1 MKKITQ
7 LLLQLFKKF
16 NDLAW
21 NLPFHTYIWTVIN
34 FLNSVRYMAND
45 KKEKNLTEEL
55 DQNEDQDLSKENA
68 NQDNQEIE
76 SESNGL
82 LEQIEDLKNQVLYAK
97 AEAENIRRRSYEE
110 ADKTRKFAIE
120 GFSQELLSVK
130 DSLEASLGSD
140 NVDNKILI
148 DGVELTL
155 KQLNAVFEKFNIVE
169 INPIGEKFDPN
180 EHQAMS
186 MIESKEQESNTVLSV
201 LQKGYKLNDRVIRP
215 AMVSVV
221 KNND

>member
-1 MKKITQ
+1 
-7 LLLQLFKKF
+7 
-16 NDLAW
+16 
-21 NLPFHTYIWTVIN
+21 
-34 FLNSVRYMAND
+34 MADD

-55 DQNEDQDLSKENA
+55 DQNEDQDLSNENA
-68 NQDNQEIE
+68 NEENQETD
-76 SESNGL
+76 SQSNDL

-155 KQLNAVFEKFNIVE
+155 KQLNAIFEKFNIVE

-186 MIESKEQESNTVLSV
+186 MVESKEQESNTVLSV

>member
-1 MKKITQ
+1 
-7 LLLQLFKKF
+7 
-16 NDLAW
+16 
-21 NLPFHTYIWTVIN
+21 
-34 FLNSVRYMAND
+34 MADD
-45 KKEKNLTEEL
+45 KKENNLTEEL

-68 NQDNQEIE
+68 NDENQETDAQ
-76 SESNGL
+76 SNDL

-130 DSLEASLGSD
+130 DSLEASLGSE

-186 MIESKEQESNTVLSV
+186 MVESKEQESNTVLSV

>member
-1 MKKITQ
+1 MT
-7 LLLQLFKKF
+7 
-16 NDLAW
+16 D
-21 NLPFHTYIWTVIN
+21 
-34 FLNSVRYMAND
+34 D
-45 KKEKNLTEEL
+45 KKENNLTEEL

-68 NQDNQEIE
+68 NEENQEIE
-76 SESNGL
+76 SESNDL
-82 LEQIEDLKNQVLYAK
+82 LKEIEDLKNQVLYAK

-155 KQLNAVFEKFNIVE
+155 KQLNAVFEKFNIAE

-186 MIESKEQESNTVLSV
+186 MVASKEQESNTVLSV

>member
-1 MKKITQ
+1 
-7 LLLQLFKKF
+7 
-16 NDLAW
+16 
-21 NLPFHTYIWTVIN
+21 
-34 FLNSVRYMAND
+34 MADD

-68 NQDNQEIE
+68 NDENQETDAQ
-76 SESNGL
+76 SNDL

-155 KQLNAVFEKFNIVE
+155 KQLNAIFEKFNIVE
-169 INPIGEKFDPN
+169 INPIGAKFDPN

-186 MIESKEQESNTVLSV
+186 MVESKEQESNTVLSV

>member
-1 MKKITQ
+1 
-7 LLLQLFKKF
+7 
-16 NDLAW
+16 
-21 NLPFHTYIWTVIN
+21 
-34 FLNSVRYMAND
+34 MADD
-45 KKEKNLTEEL
+45 KKDKNLTEEL

-68 NQDNQEIE
+68 NEENQEVDAQ
-76 SESNGL
+76 SNDL

-155 KQLNAVFEKFNIVE
+155 KQLNAVFEKFNITE

-186 MIESKEQESNTVLSV
+186 MVESKEQESNSVLSV

>member
-1 MKKITQ
+1 
-7 LLLQLFKKF
+7 
-16 NDLAW
+16 
-21 NLPFHTYIWTVIN
+21 
-34 FLNSVRYMAND
+34 MADD

-55 DQNEDQDLSKENA
+55 DQNEDQDLSKDNA
-68 NQDNQEIE
+68 NEENQETDTQ
-76 SESNGL
+76 SNDL

-120 GFSQELLSVK
+120 GFSQELFSVK

-155 KQLNAVFEKFNIVE
+155 KQLNAVFEKFNITE
-169 INPIGEKFDPN
+169 INPISEKFDPN

-186 MIESKEQESNTVLSV
+186 MVESKEQESNTVLSV

>member
-1 MKKITQ
+1 
-7 LLLQLFKKF
+7 
-16 NDLAW
+16 
-21 NLPFHTYIWTVIN
+21 
-34 FLNSVRYMAND
+34 MAND

-55 DQNEDQDLSKENA
+55 DQNEDHDLLKENA
-68 NQDNQEIE
+68 NEDNQEIDAQADD
-76 SESNGL
+76 L

-169 INPIGEKFDPN
+169 INPVGEKFDPN

-186 MIESKEQESNTVLSV
+186 MVESKEQESNSVLSV

>member
-1 MKKITQ
+1 
-7 LLLQLFKKF
+7 
-16 NDLAW
+16 
-21 NLPFHTYIWTVIN
+21 
-34 FLNSVRYMAND
+34 MANN

-55 DQNEDQDLSKENA
+55 DQNENQDISKESA
-68 NQDNQEIE
+68 NKENQEIDTQ
-76 SESNGL
+76 SDDL
-82 LEQIEDLKNQVLYAK
+82 LEQIEDLKSQVLYAK

-169 INPIGEKFDPN
+169 VNPIGEKFDPN

-186 MIESKEQESNTVLSV
+186 MIESKEHESNTVLSV

>member
-1 MKKITQ
+1 
-7 LLLQLFKKF
+7 
-16 NDLAW
+16 
-21 NLPFHTYIWTVIN
+21 
-34 FLNSVRYMAND
+34 MADD
-45 KKEKNLTEEL
+45 KKENNLTEEL

-68 NQDNQEIE
+68 NDENQETDAQ
-76 SESNGL
+76 SNDL

-186 MIESKEQESNTVLSV
+186 MVESKEQESNTVLSV

-221 KNND
+221 KNNN

>member
-1 MKKITQ
+1 
-7 LLLQLFKKF
+7 
-16 NDLAW
+16 
-21 NLPFHTYIWTVIN
+21 
-34 FLNSVRYMAND
+34 MADD
-45 KKEKNLTEEL
+45 KKDKNLTEEL
-55 DQNEDQDLSKENA
+55 DQNEDQDLSKEND
-68 NQDNQEIE
+68 NEENQEID
-76 SESNGL
+76 SQSNDL

-201 LQKGYKLNDRVIRP
+201 LQKGYKLNDRVVRP

-221 KNND
+221 RNND

>member
-1 MKKITQ
+1 
-7 LLLQLFKKF
+7 
-16 NDLAW
+16 
-21 NLPFHTYIWTVIN
+21 
-34 FLNSVRYMAND
+34 MAND

-55 DQNEDQDLSKENA
+55 DQNEDQNISKESA
-68 NQDNQEIE
+68 NKESQEIE
-76 SESNGL
+76 TQSDDL

-155 KQLNAVFEKFNIVE
+155 KQLNAVFEKFNIAE

-186 MIESKEQESNTVLSV
+186 MVESKEQESNTVLSV

>member
-1 MKKITQ
+1 MADDKI
-7 LLLQLFKKF
+7 
-16 NDLAW
+16 
-21 NLPFHTYIWTVIN
+21 
-34 FLNSVRYMAND
+34 
-45 KKEKNLTEEL
+45 EKNLTEEL

-68 NQDNQEIE
+68 NEENQETD
-76 SESNGL
+76 SQSNEL

-169 INPIGEKFDPN
+169 TNPIGEKFDPN

-186 MIESKEQESNTVLSV
+186 MVESKEQESNTVLSV

>member
-1 MKKITQ
+1 
-7 LLLQLFKKF
+7 
-16 NDLAW
+16 
-21 NLPFHTYIWTVIN
+21 
-34 FLNSVRYMAND
+34 MADD
-45 KKEKNLTEEL
+45 KKDKNLTEEL
-55 DQNEDQDLSKENA
+55 DQNEDQDLLKENA
-68 NQDNQEIE
+68 NEENQETD
-76 SESNGL
+76 SQSNDL

-186 MIESKEQESNTVLSV
+186 MVESKEQESNTVLSV

>member
-1 MKKITQ
+1 
-7 LLLQLFKKF
+7 
-16 NDLAW
+16 
-21 NLPFHTYIWTVIN
+21 
-34 FLNSVRYMAND
+34 MADD

-55 DQNEDQDLSKENA
+55 DQNEDQDLSKENT
-68 NQDNQEIE
+68 NDENQETDAQ
-76 SESNGL
+76 SNDL

-186 MIESKEQESNTVLSV
+186 MVESKEQESNTVLSV

>member
-1 MKKITQ
+1 
-7 LLLQLFKKF
+7 
-16 NDLAW
+16 
-21 NLPFHTYIWTVIN
+21 
-34 FLNSVRYMAND
+34 MADD
-45 KKEKNLTEEL
+45 KKENNLTEEL
-55 DQNEDQDLSKENA
+55 DQNEDQDLSKEND
-68 NQDNQEIE
+68 NEENQEID
-76 SESNGL
+76 SQSNDL

-186 MIESKEQESNTVLSV
+186 MVESKEQESNTVLSV

>member
-1 MKKITQ
+1 
-7 LLLQLFKKF
+7 
-16 NDLAW
+16 
-21 NLPFHTYIWTVIN
+21 
-34 FLNSVRYMAND
+34 MADD

-55 DQNEDQDLSKENA
+55 DQNEGQDLSKENS
-68 NQDNQEIE
+68 NEENQETD
-76 SESNGL
+76 SQSNNL

-110 ADKTRKFAIE
+110 TDKTRKFAIE
-120 GFSQELLSVK
+120 VFSQELLSVK

-186 MIESKEQESNTVLSV
+186 MVESKERESNTVLSV

>member
-1 MKKITQ
+1 
-7 LLLQLFKKF
+7 
-16 NDLAW
+16 
-21 NLPFHTYIWTVIN
+21 
-34 FLNSVRYMAND
+34 MADD
-45 KKEKNLTEEL
+45 KKENNLTEEL

-68 NQDNQEIE
+68 NDENQETD
-76 SESNGL
+76 SQSNDL

-186 MIESKEQESNTVLSV
+186 MVESKEQESNTVLSV

>member
-1 MKKITQ
+1 
-7 LLLQLFKKF
+7 
-16 NDLAW
+16 
-21 NLPFHTYIWTVIN
+21 
-34 FLNSVRYMAND
+34 MADD
-45 KKEKNLTEEL
+45 KKENNLTEEL

-68 NQDNQEIE
+68 NDENQETDAQ
-76 SESNGL
+76 SNDL

-140 NVDNKILI
+140 DVDNKILI

-155 KQLNAVFEKFNIVE
+155 KQLNAVFEKFNIAE

-186 MIESKEQESNTVLSV
+186 MVESKEQESNTVLSV

>member
-1 MKKITQ
+1 
-7 LLLQLFKKF
+7 
-16 NDLAW
+16 
-21 NLPFHTYIWTVIN
+21 
-34 FLNSVRYMAND
+34 MADD
-45 KKEKNLTEEL
+45 KKENNLTEEL
-55 DQNEDQDLSKENA
+55 DQNADQDLSKENA
-68 NQDNQEIE
+68 NVENQEIE
-76 SESNGL
+76 SESNDL
-82 LEQIEDLKNQVLYAK
+82 LEQIENLKNQVLYAK

-155 KQLNAVFEKFNIVE
+155 KQLNAVFEKFNIAE

-186 MIESKEQESNTVLSV
+186 MVESKEQESNTVLSV

>member
-1 MKKITQ
+1 
-7 LLLQLFKKF
+7 
-16 NDLAW
+16 
-21 NLPFHTYIWTVIN
+21 
-34 FLNSVRYMAND
+34 MADD

-68 NQDNQEIE
+68 NEENQE
-76 SESNGL
+76 SGSQSNDL

-155 KQLNAVFEKFNIVE
+155 KQLNAVFEKFNIAE

-186 MIESKEQESNTVLSV
+186 MVESKEQESNTVLSV

>member
-1 MKKITQ
+1 
-7 LLLQLFKKF
+7 
-16 NDLAW
+16 
-21 NLPFHTYIWTVIN
+21 
-34 FLNSVRYMAND
+34 MADD

-55 DQNEDQDLSKENA
+55 DQNEDQDLSKENT
-68 NQDNQEIE
+68 NKENQETDAQ
-76 SESNGL
+76 SDDL

-110 ADKTRKFAIE
+110 ADKTRKSAIE

-186 MIESKEQESNTVLSV
+186 MVESKEQESNMVLSV

>member
-1 MKKITQ
+1 MTDK
-7 LLLQLFKKF
+7 
-16 NDLAW
+16 
-21 NLPFHTYIWTVIN
+21 
-34 FLNSVRYMAND
+34 
-45 KKEKNLTEEL
+45 KKEKNLTDEH
-55 DQNEDQDLSKENA
+55 DQNEDQDASNENS
-68 NQDNQEIE
+68 NEGSQEIE
-76 SESNGL
+76 AEADDL
-82 LEQIEDLKNQVLYAK
+82 LGQIEDLKNQVLYAK

-169 INPIGEKFDPN
+169 VNPIGEKFDPN

-186 MIESKEQESNTVLSV
+186 MVESKEQESNTVLSV

>member
-1 MKKITQ
+1 MT
-7 LLLQLFKKF
+7 
-16 NDLAW
+16 D
-21 NLPFHTYIWTVIN
+21 
-34 FLNSVRYMAND
+34 D
-45 KKEKNLTEEL
+45 KKEKNLSEDL
-55 DQNEDQDLSKENA
+55 DQNEDQDLSKESTNEESH
-68 NQDNQEIE
+68 EIDAKVE
-76 SESNGL
+76 DL
-82 LEQIEDLKNQVLYAK
+82 LVQIEDLKNQVLYAK

-130 DSLEASLGSD
+130 DSLEASLSSG
-140 NVDNKILI
+140 NVDNKALI

-155 KQLNAVFEKFNIVE
+155 KQLNAVFEKFNIIEV
-169 INPIGEKFDPN
+169 NPIGEKFDPN

-186 MIESKEQESNTVLSV
+186 MVESKEQEPNTVLNV

-221 KNND
+221 KSND

>member
-1 MKKITQ
+1 
-7 LLLQLFKKF
+7 
-16 NDLAW
+16 
-21 NLPFHTYIWTVIN
+21 
-34 FLNSVRYMAND
+34 MADD
-45 KKEKNLTEEL
+45 KKENNLTEEL
-55 DQNEDQDLSKENA
+55 DQNADQDLSKENA
-68 NQDNQEIE
+68 NEENQEIE
-76 SESNGL
+76 SESNDL
-82 LEQIEDLKNQVLYAK
+82 LEQIENLKNQVLYAK

-186 MIESKEQESNTVLSV
+186 MVESKEQESNTVLSV

>member
-1 MKKITQ
+1 
-7 LLLQLFKKF
+7 
-16 NDLAW
+16 
-21 NLPFHTYIWTVIN
+21 
-34 FLNSVRYMAND
+34 MADD
-45 KKEKNLTEEL
+45 KKENNLPEEL

-68 NQDNQEIE
+68 NDENQETDAQ
-76 SESNGL
+76 SNDL
-82 LEQIEDLKNQVLYAK
+82 LEQMDDLKNQVLYAK
-97 AEAENIRRRSYEE
+97 AEAENIRRRSFEE

-186 MIESKEQESNTVLSV
+186 MVESKEQESNTVLSV

>member
-1 MKKITQ
+1 
-7 LLLQLFKKF
+7 
-16 NDLAW
+16 
-21 NLPFHTYIWTVIN
+21 
-34 FLNSVRYMAND
+34 MADD

-55 DQNEDQDLSKENA
+55 DQNEDQDLSNENA
-68 NQDNQEIE
+68 NEENQETD
-76 SESNGL
+76 SQSNDL

-140 NVDNKILI
+140 NVDNKTLI

-186 MIESKEQESNTVLSV
+186 MVESKEQESNTVLSV

>member
-1 MKKITQ
+1 
-7 LLLQLFKKF
+7 
-16 NDLAW
+16 
-21 NLPFHTYIWTVIN
+21 
-34 FLNSVRYMAND
+34 MADD
-45 KKEKNLTEEL
+45 KKEKNLTEEH
-55 DQNEDQDLSKENA
+55 DQKEDQDLLKENA
-68 NQDNQEIE
+68 DEQNQEIG
-76 SESNGL
+76 SQSDDL

-155 KQLNAVFEKFNIVE
+155 KQLNTVFEKFNIVE

-180 EHQAMS
+180 DHQAMS
-186 MIESKEQESNTVLSV
+186 MVESKEQESNTVLSV

-221 KNND
+221 KNDD

>member
-1 MKKITQ
+1 
-7 LLLQLFKKF
+7 
-16 NDLAW
+16 
-21 NLPFHTYIWTVIN
+21 
-34 FLNSVRYMAND
+34 MAHD

-68 NQDNQEIE
+68 NEENQEIDAQ
-76 SESNGL
+76 SDDL

-130 DSLEASLGSD
+130 DSLEASLVSD
-140 NVDNKILI
+140 NLDNKILI

-155 KQLNAVFEKFNIVE
+155 KQLNAVFEKFNITE

-186 MIESKEQESNTVLSV
+186 MVESKEQESNTVLSV

>member
-1 MKKITQ
+1 
-7 LLLQLFKKF
+7 
-16 NDLAW
+16 
-21 NLPFHTYIWTVIN
+21 
-34 FLNSVRYMAND
+34 MADD

-68 NQDNQEIE
+68 NEENHEIDAQ
-76 SESNGL
+76 SDDL

-140 NVDNKILI
+140 NVDNKTLI

-186 MIESKEQESNTVLSV
+186 MVESKEQESNTVLSV

>member
-1 MKKITQ
+1 
-7 LLLQLFKKF
+7 
-16 NDLAW
+16 
-21 NLPFHTYIWTVIN
+21 
-34 FLNSVRYMAND
+34 MADD
-45 KKEKNLTEEL
+45 KKDKNLTEEL

-68 NQDNQEIE
+68 TDENQETDDQ
-76 SESNGL
+76 SNHL
-82 LEQIEDLKNQVLYAK
+82 LEQIEDLRNQVLYAK

-186 MIESKEQESNTVLSV
+186 MVESKEQESNTVLSV

>member
-1 MKKITQ
+1 
-7 LLLQLFKKF
+7 
-16 NDLAW
+16 
-21 NLPFHTYIWTVIN
+21 
-34 FLNSVRYMAND
+34 MADD

-68 NQDNQEIE
+68 NEENQETD
-76 SESNGL
+76 SQSNDL

-186 MIESKEQESNTVLSV
+186 MVESKEQESNTVLSV

>member
-1 MKKITQ
+1 
-7 LLLQLFKKF
+7 
-16 NDLAW
+16 
-21 NLPFHTYIWTVIN
+21 
-34 FLNSVRYMAND
+34 MADD

-68 NQDNQEIE
+68 NQENQEIDAQPDD
-76 SESNGL
+76 L

-120 GFSQELLSVK
+120 SFSQELLSVK

-186 MIESKEQESNTVLSV
+186 MVESKEQESNTVLSV

>member
-1 MKKITQ
+1 
-7 LLLQLFKKF
+7 
-16 NDLAW
+16 
-21 NLPFHTYIWTVIN
+21 
-34 FLNSVRYMAND
+34 MADD
-45 KKEKNLTEEL
+45 KKENNLTEEL
-55 DQNEDQDLSKENA
+55 DQNADQDLSEENA
-68 NQDNQEIE
+68 NEENQEIE
-76 SESNGL
+76 SESNDL
-82 LEQIEDLKNQVLYAK
+82 LEQIENLKNQVLYAK

-140 NVDNKILI
+140 DVDNKILI

-155 KQLNAVFEKFNIVE
+155 KQLNAVFEKFNIAE

-186 MIESKEQESNTVLSV
+186 MVESKEQESNTVLSV

>member
-1 MKKITQ
+1 
-7 LLLQLFKKF
+7 
-16 NDLAW
+16 
-21 NLPFHTYIWTVIN
+21 
-34 FLNSVRYMAND
+34 MADD

-55 DQNEDQDLSKENA
+55 DQNEDQDLSNENA
-68 NQDNQEIE
+68 NEENQETD
-76 SESNGL
+76 SQSNDL

-155 KQLNAVFEKFNIVE
+155 KQLNVVFEKFNIVE

-186 MIESKEQESNTVLSV
+186 MVESKEQESNTVLSV

>member
-1 MKKITQ
+1 
-7 LLLQLFKKF
+7 
-16 NDLAW
+16 
-21 NLPFHTYIWTVIN
+21 
-34 FLNSVRYMAND
+34 MADD
-45 KKEKNLTEEL
+45 KKDKNLTEEL
-55 DQNEDQDLSKENA
+55 DQNEDQDLSKEND
-68 NQDNQEIE
+68 NEENQEID
-76 SESNGL
+76 SQSNDL

>member
-1 MKKITQ
+1 
-7 LLLQLFKKF
+7 
-16 NDLAW
+16 
-21 NLPFHTYIWTVIN
+21 
-34 FLNSVRYMAND
+34 MADN

-55 DQNEDQDLSKENA
+55 DQNEDQDLSKEND
-68 NQDNQEIE
+68 NEENQEID
-76 SESNGL
+76 SQSNDL

>member
-1 MKKITQ
+1 
-7 LLLQLFKKF
+7 
-16 NDLAW
+16 
-21 NLPFHTYIWTVIN
+21 
-34 FLNSVRYMAND
+34 MADD
-45 KKEKNLTEEL
+45 KKDKNLTEEL
-55 DQNEDQDLSKENA
+55 DQNEDQDLSKEND
-68 NQDNQEIE
+68 NEENQEID
-76 SESNGL
+76 SQSNDL

-110 ADKTRKFAIE
+110 AYKTRKFAIE

>member
-1 MKKITQ
+1 MTDK
-7 LLLQLFKKF
+7 
-16 NDLAW
+16 
-21 NLPFHTYIWTVIN
+21 
-34 FLNSVRYMAND
+34 
-45 KKEKNLTEEL
+45 KKEKNLTDEH
-55 DQNEDQDLSKENA
+55 DQNEDQDLSNENA
-68 NQDNQEIE
+68 NEENQETD
-76 SESNGL
+76 SQSNDL

-155 KQLNAVFEKFNIVE
+155 KQLNAIFEKFNIVE
-169 INPIGEKFDPN
+169 INPVGEKFDPN

-186 MIESKEQESNTVLSV
+186 MVESKEQESNTVLSV

>member
-1 MKKITQ
+1 
-7 LLLQLFKKF
+7 
-16 NDLAW
+16 
-21 NLPFHTYIWTVIN
+21 
-34 FLNSVRYMAND
+34 MADD
-45 KKEKNLTEEL
+45 KKDKNLTEEL
-55 DQNEDQDLSKENA
+55 DQNEDQDLSKEND
-68 NQDNQEIE
+68 NEENQEID
-76 SESNGL
+76 SQSNDL

-186 MIESKEQESNTVLSV
+186 MVESKEQESNTVLSV